1 MLTDED
7 LKLQKRGFRLLEVNN
22 RLKILHLINTCFMVT
37 STDVLHSWAIP
48 SLGVKVDAVPG
59 RLNQLLIQPTRSG
72 IFFGQC
78 SEICGANHTFIPIAI
93 EVVDTK
99 SFIK

>member
-48 SLGVKVDAVPG
+48 SLGVKTDACPG
-59 RLNQLLIQPTRSG
+59 RLNRIIT
-72 IFFGQC
+72 
-78 SEICGANHTFIPIAI
+78 
-93 EVVDTK
+93 
-99 SFIK
+99 